1 MILVAT
7 GIGFLIH
14 VYSIGYMAHEGG
26 YYRFFGYLNLFIFF
40 MLLLVLANNYVLLFA
55 GWEGVGLCSY
65 LLIGFYF
72 NRKSANDAATKAFVV
87 NRIGDAA
94 FLVGMFLLWSVA
106 GTLRFTEV
114 TARLSQLSPEA
125 AGLGVLSTI
134 AVLFFFGAAGK
145 SAQFPLYVWLPD
157 AMEGPTPVSAL
168 IHAATMVTAGVY
180 LVARSS
186 ALYRLTPE
194 ASLILAVIGAFT
206 AILAASIALLQNDIK
221 RVLAYS
227 TVSQLGYM
235 FLALGVGAYSAA
247 VFHLF
252 THAFFKALLF
262 LGAGSVIHALSGEQ
276 DLRKMGGLRKHLPI
290 TFAVMLVGTLAI
302 SGAPGLA
309 GFFSKDQILHEAFL
323 GSKWLYGVGLAT
335 AAMTAFYMWRLMFL
349 AFFGEPRT
357 AQHAHESPAVMT
369 IPLGVLALG
378 SVAAGYV
385 NLDRWL
391 GAEEAHHDSLA
402 LILGAVA
409 VAAGVAGLL
418 LAWRASRPI
427 WEPQGGFA
435 RLLRNKWYMDE
446 IYDAVFVNGLAK
458 GGGRLLG
465 RFDHRIVDGGVNGT
479 SWLTRATS
487 TFSIWWDTW
496 IIDGAV
502 RLSAFLVKLSSYPVR
517 ILQTGYLQSYALF
530 FVIGAAL
537 FFGYYWI
544 R

>member
-1 MILVAT
+1 
-7 GIGFLIH
+7 
-14 VYSIGYMAHEGG
+14 
-26 YYRFFGYLNLFIFF
+26 
-40 MLLLVLANNYVLLFA
+40 
-55 GWEGVGLCSY
+55 
-65 LLIGFYF
+65 
-72 NRKSANDAATKAFVV
+72 
-87 NRIGDAA
+87 
-94 FLVGMFLLWSVA
+94 
-106 GTLRFTEV
+106 
-114 TARLSQLSPEA
+114 
-125 AGLGVLSTI
+125 
-134 AVLFFFGAAGK
+134 
-145 SAQFPLYVWLPD
+145 
-157 AMEGPTPVSAL
+157 
-168 IHAATMVTAGVY
+168 
-180 LVARSS
+180 
-186 ALYRLTPE
+186 
-194 ASLILAVIGAFT
+194 
-206 AILAASIALLQNDIK
+206 
-221 RVLAYS
+221 
-227 TVSQLGYM
+227 
-235 FLALGVGAYSAA
+235 
-247 VFHLF
+247 
-252 THAFFKALLF
+252 
-262 LGAGSVIHALSGEQ
+262 
-276 DLRKMGGLRKHLPI
+276 
-290 TFAVMLVGTLAI
+290 
-302 SGAPGLA
+302 
-309 GFFSKDQILHEAFL
+309 
-323 GSKWLYGVGLAT
+323 
-335 AAMTAFYMWRLMFL
+335 MTAFYMWRLMFL

-369 IPLGVLALG
+369 IPLVVLALG

>member
-1 MILVAT
+1 
-7 GIGFLIH
+7 
-14 VYSIGYMAHEGG
+14 
-26 YYRFFGYLNLFIFF
+26 
-40 MLLLVLANNYVLLFA
+40 
-55 GWEGVGLCSY
+55 
-65 LLIGFYF
+65 
-72 NRKSANDAATKAFVV
+72 
-87 NRIGDAA
+87 
-94 FLVGMFLLWSVA
+94 MFLLWTVV
-106 GTLRFTEV
+106 GTVRFTEV
-114 TARLSQLSPEA
+114 GAKLAQLSPEA
-125 AGLGVLSTI
+125 GFGVLSAV

-194 ASLILAVIGAFT
+194 ASLILAVVGAFT

-235 FLALGVGAYSAA
+235 FLALGVGAYTAA

-276 DLRKMGGLRKHLPI
+276 DLRRMGGLRKKLPV
-290 TFAVMLVGTLAI
+290 TFAVMLIGTLAI

-309 GFFSKDQILHEAFL
+309 GFFSKDQILHQTFL
-323 GSKWLYGVGLAT
+323 GSKWLYGMGLLT

-349 AFFGEPRT
+349 TFFGEPRT
-357 AQHAHESPAVMT
+357 EQHPHESPAVMT
-369 IPLGVLALG
+369 VPLAVLALG

-385 NLDRWL
+385 NLNRWL

-402 LILGAVA
+402 LVLGAVA
-409 VAAGVAGLL
+409 VVAGMIGLL
-418 LAWRASRPI
+418 LAWQASSRL

-435 RLLRNKWYMDE
+435 NLLRNKWYVDE
-446 IYDAVFVNGLAK
+446 IYDALFVHGLAK

-465 RFDHRIVDGGVNGT
+465 RFDSRVVDGGVNGT
-479 SWLTRATS
+479 GWLTRVSS
-487 TFSIWWDTW
+487 TCSIWWDTW
-496 IIDGAV
+496 VIDGAV

-530 FVIGAAL
+530 FVLGAAL
-537 FFGYYWI
+537 FFGYYWM